1 MTFAP
6 ASDSSSALHMTKKG
20 GPGNMERIE
29 IRLLVLQQR
38 LEQKRLEFEKIHT
51 DDNETDMLTKPMTA
65 VQEQVPAA
73 ARFRAVRREF
83 HQAWRRGPR
92 RRRRRQGSW
101 WFRWRPTCG
110 ASCRPDAGR
119 PSTASDR
126 RCGRKEPRSVRCG
139 ASAFVVS
146 EPILSLPL

>member
-83 HQAWRRGPR
+83 HQARGGFAGGQPAARAVALTRGGRRP
-92 RRRRRQGSW
+92 
-101 WFRWRPTCG
+101 RPTG
-110 ASCRPDAGR
+110 AAAGR
-119 PSTASDR
+119 NPAVSDVA
-126 RCGRKEPRSVRCG
+126 P
-139 ASAFVVS
+139 A
-146 EPILSLPL
+146 LSSSPNLSSLCL